1 MEQDRFKFLRI
12 SLGVVILLDIIV
24 WVSILLPP
32 QLNNEI
38 YFLDIGQGDSS
49 LVLIDGVK
57 ILIDGGPMGG
67 GLQDNLDRVLGDDR
81 YIDLIAISHP
91 QLDHFGG
98 LIGVVKNYKVGA
110 VITSDADSNNSAWQ
124 EFKYIL
130 KEKEIPKIIL
140 SQGDTISYLE
150 NKFIILSPEKGSWV
164 KDINDKSL
172 VMLLESEGIKSLF
185 TGDIARETEKRLI
198 SLYDLNIDI
207 LKVAHHGSKYSS
219 DNSFINEATPAISV
233 IEVGKN
239 SYGHPTSRV
248 LNGLADIGS
257 KIYRTDKD
265 GLIKLI
271 IDDSKIR
278 VYIQK

>member
-219 DNSFINEATPAISV
+219 DNLFINEATPAISI

-239 SYGHPTSRV
+239 SYGHPTNRV
-248 LNGLADIGS
+248 LNGLANIGS

>member
-239 SYGHPTSRV
+239 SYGHPTNRV
-248 LNGLADIGS
+248 LNGLANIGS

>member
-219 DNSFINEATPAISV
+219 DNSFKNEATPAISI

-239 SYGHPTSRV
+239 SYGHPTNRV
-248 LNGLADIGS
+248 LNGLANIGS